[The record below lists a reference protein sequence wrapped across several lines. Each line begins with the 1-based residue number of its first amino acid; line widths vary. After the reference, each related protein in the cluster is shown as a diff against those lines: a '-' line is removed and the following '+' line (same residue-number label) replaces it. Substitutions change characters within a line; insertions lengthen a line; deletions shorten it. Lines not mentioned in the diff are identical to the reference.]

1 MALREKFG
9 RLVLLEETEAGPLGQ
24 EFRAARLGPAGLDR
38 LVTVLRFSPAVSAHP
53 DATKLLLLEARLA
66 ARISSPGLV
75 RALGVGRVDPFFYL
89 SSELVEGRTVS
100 AILATCRAEGFPF
113 AADHALM
120 IASRAAVV
128 LELLHARQDETGRG
142 LFHGLVAPQ
151 HLAVAFDGDVKLK
164 RLGLWP
170 ALRATGLLSP
180 EQRAYLAP
188 EQLTGLGEPR
198 SDVYALGLVLLEALS
213 GTAPDGSDPLGRL
226 AAAHFTNAAGEKT
239 PLPQPLAELLRRALG
254 REPDERFQSVA
265 EMRKAIDAVL
275 FAGDFAPTTFDLAFF
290 MHTLFREDVER
301 EAQSLEEARSADYR
315 EFLTPEAPA
324 AAPAAGPPL
333 VHTEPFVQS
342 APVPTEV
349 PAPTLAEAP
358 RPTEEPLPPGPRSVA
373 ADVAAPRQVSRASR
387 EAGAREAASRL
398 ALGSATPGPGVRRSL
413 WLVLALVGAVVVG
426 GGAGWVYFVAL
437 RRPASRAASDP
448 QAVADAHVREL
459 EARIAQLEREKADAE
474 AHAAEEAGR
483 KVEQQAA
490 AGGQAADPAAVARAQ
505 EEARQRARAEQERK
519 QQEELTR
526 LAEQKRAEQQRLAAE
541 AAAKPAPTPT
551 RPPAPTPP
559 PELHATPAPLPPAS
573 DGATAV
579 AVPAGTMAPGPAG
592 EVTAIGVPPSP
603 QAQLP
608 SPTPAAEVGSL
619 ATPPPNR
626 PAAVDPSDPAVKP
639 PVLASEDQVPYPAKA
654 LSRRIAAT
662 VLVRA
667 LVDES
672 GRVVEAAIV
681 QSSNQRT
688 EYGFDEAALKRVL
701 GRHYRPARRN
711 DVAVPIWVV
720 VRVEFRPP
728 R

>member
-1 MALREKFG
+1 M
-9 RLVLLEETEAGPLGQ
+9 
-24 EFRAARLGPAGLDR
+24 
-38 LVTVLRFSPAVSAHP
+38 
-53 DATKLLLLEARLA
+53 
-66 ARISSPGLV
+66 
-75 RALGVGRVDPFFYL
+75 
-89 SSELVEGRTVS
+89 
-100 AILATCRAEGFPF
+100 
-113 AADHALM
+113 
-120 IASRAAVV
+120 
-128 LELLHARQDETGRG
+128 
-142 LFHGLVAPQ
+142 
-151 HLAVAFDGDVKLK
+151 
-164 RLGLWP
+164 
-170 ALRATGLLSP
+170 
-180 EQRAYLAP
+180 
-188 EQLTGLGEPR
+188 
-198 SDVYALGLVLLEALS
+198 
-213 GTAPDGSDPLGRL
+213 
-226 AAAHFTNAAGEKT
+226 
-239 PLPQPLAELLRRALG
+239 PQPLAELLRRALS

-275 FAGDFAPTTFDLAFF
+275 FSGDFAPTTFDLAFF

-301 EAQSLEEARSADYR
+301 EARALEEARAADYR

-324 AAPAAGPPL
+324 AAPAAGAPL
-333 VHTEPFVQS
+333 VHTEPFVPS

-358 RPTEEPLPPGPRSVA
+358 RPTEEPPPPGPRSGSVA
-373 ADVAAPRQVSRASR
+373 ADVPAPRQVSRASR

-398 ALGSATPGPGVRRSL
+398 ALGPTTPGPGVRRSL
-413 WLVLALVGAVVVG
+413 WLVLALVAAVVVG

-448 QAVADAHVREL
+448 QAVADARVREL

-551 RPPAPTPP
+551 RPPTPTPP
-559 PELHATPAPLPPAS
+559 PELMSTAAPLPPAS
-573 DGATAV
+573 DGATAA
-579 AVPAGTMAPGPAG
+579 AVPAGVTAPGPAG
-592 EVTAIGVPPSP
+592 EVTAIGVPPTP

-608 SPTPAAEVGSL
+608 SPTPAAEGGSS

-639 PVLASEDQVPYPAKA
+639 PVLASEDQVPYPPKA

-672 GRVVEAAIV
+672 GHVVEAAIV
-681 QSSNQRT
+681 QSSNQRA

-701 GRHYRPARRN
+701 GRRYRPARRN